1 MKSLFT
7 QQFSNTNLLVG
18 PLLKVKQAYYYL
30 LFSLKSD
37 MWTEIIRGHIF
48 LNVFPYIDRVVI
60 YFLVCHITKQTLET
74 IFVLS
79 HPHQSWTENIFSL
92 FLHKNMEVY
101 V

>member
-48 LNVFPYIDRVVI
+48 LNIFPNIDRVVNSSK
-60 YFLVCHITKQTLET
+60 YTVYLV
-74 IFVLS
+74 FDA
-79 HPHQSWTENIFSL
+79 QS
-92 FLHKNMEVY
+92 
-101 V
+101 